1 MKLLGQYWALVQF
14 WLAVVLRLRAGWVIV
29 AVVVAFVAGGAL
41 MRQLHFDTAEVFFL
55 VDYAA
60 GVLAGGGA
68 AFAALVG
75 PGIFFEGLR
84 TRATTVVLLHG
95 VRRSEL
101 VAAQVAATVV
111 ALGWLALLCGVAAVA
126 LFHGL
131 GHGAF
136 VPDVV
141 RALVRALGPLLVVAA
156 AGIFF
161 ATLTR
166 SALLATT
173 LTLALALAGHLA
185 AVVAHAAERA
195 SVAGQIV
202 WWALGACVPRFAVA
216 DDAPAVLAAAYFG
229 GYALLYTGL
238 GAWVF
243 SRREL

>member
-1 MKLLGQYWALVQF
+1 MKSLRQYWALVQF

-29 AVVVAFVAGGAL
+29 ALAVAFVAGGVV
-41 MRQLHFDTAEVFFL
+41 MRQLHFGTAEAGFL

-60 GVLAGGGA
+60 GVLASGGA
-68 AFAALVG
+68 VFAALVG

-84 TRATTVVLLHG
+84 TRTTTVVLLHG

-101 VAAQVAATVV
+101 VAAQVAATIV
-111 ALGWLALLCGVAAVA
+111 ALGWLALLCSVAAVA

-131 GHGAF
+131 GHGALASE
-136 VPDVV
+136 VV
-141 RALVRALGPLLVVAA
+141 RALARALGPLLVVGA

-173 LTLALALAGHLA
+173 LTLALGLAGHLA
-185 AVVAHAAERA
+185 VVIAHAAERA

-202 WWALGACVPRFAVA
+202 WWALGACVPRFAAA
-216 DDAPAVLAAAYFG
+216 DNAPAALAVAYFG

-238 GAWVF
+238 AAWVF